1 MHSMI
6 KAAVVLQLKAVPR
19 LLVRKR
25 YKKPN
30 EAVKQQEMC
39 IQYIHCC
46 GKYKSG
52 KFGAETLTN
61 TEMLKMLFKHL
72 SGVSSVIT
80 LQPCTMHFLTTSQQV
95 VLGSELMKSAFILT
109 INIVICFYFSLMNL
123 FKKIIIIHSS
133 TEIITVKAIPL
144 NNEKERN
151 D

>member
-19 LLVRKR
+19 LLVGKR

-30 EAVKQQEMC
+30 EAVKQQGIVSMC

-95 VLGSELMKSAFILT
+95 VLGSELMKSAQMAFILT
-109 INIVICFYFSLMNL
+109 INIVICFYFSLINL
-123 FKKIIIIHSS
+123 FKKKIHSS
-133 TEIITVKAIPL
+133 T
-144 NNEKERN
+144 
-151 D
+151 

>member
-19 LLVRKR
+19 LLVGKR

-30 EAVKQQEMC
+30 EAVKQQGIVSMC

-46 GKYKSG
+46 G

-95 VLGSELMKSAFILT
+95 VLGSELMKSTQMAFILT
-109 INIVICFYFSLMNL
+109 INIVICFYFSLINL
-123 FKKIIIIHSS
+123 FKKKIHSS